1 MTTAALTRL
10 LLQQSFISVERTVEF
25 CHFVPEIVGQK
36 IKAAFLA
43 PLTELSLGP
52 HDLANPNKTKTK
64 TNIYQFKLSRRG
76 ERVKARTDPRD
87 LQLMIRVYED
97 LNLGFFFQ
105 IFGFF
110 LYRIWDFLGLRDF
123 FGDFGTFFLALWDY
137 FGDFLSFFCIGF

>member
-97 LNLGFFFQ
+97 LNLGFFF
-105 IFGFF
+105 
-110 LYRIWDFLGLRDF
+110 RFLG
-123 FGDFGTFFLALWDY
+123 
-137 FGDFLSFFCIGF
+137 FFCIGFGTFWDFGTFLGILGLFFWHYGTILGIS